1 MAYCVHCGVKLGESE
16 RKCPLCGVP
25 AYDPLAPRDP
35 AAPRPYPVRTP
46 EQELKRNKDY
56 LQLLAGILLLGPAI
70 LCLVIDFLIT
80 GTVTW
85 SAYAACAL
93 ALLYI
98 AVTVPLQ
105 ITRKRVYWSL
115 AVSFLCLNAYL
126 FLAERFSQS
135 GSWFVPIALP
145 AISLGTAMLAAIILF
160 YRIGKLNKLTL
171 LASALGA
178 VGLLC
183 LAVEWLIALK
193 EGGGLRFSW
202 SPFVLAPCLFVALCL
217 LFINANRSVREEVRR
232 RVHF

>member
-1 MAYCVHCGVKLGESE
+1 MAYCVHCGVKLGGSES
-16 RKCPLCGVP
+16 KCPLCGTPVL
-25 AYDPLAPRDP
+25 DPREPRD
-35 AAPRPYPVRTP
+35 ASVPRPYPVRTP

-70 LCLVIDFLIT
+70 LCLVIDFLVT

-85 SAYAACAL
+85 SAYAACAM

-105 ITRKRVYWSL
+105 ITKKRVYWSL

-126 FLAERFSQS
+126 FLAERFSRS
-135 GSWFVPIALP
+135 GNWFLPIALP
-145 AISLGTAMLAAIILF
+145 AIALATALLTAIILL

-171 LASALGA
+171 LASALAA
-178 VGLLC
+178 VGLEC
-183 LAVEWLIALK
+183 VAIEWLCSL
-193 EGGGLRFSW
+193 GNPLRFTW
-202 SPFVLAPCLFVALCL
+202 SPFVLAPCVFVALCL
-217 LFINANRSVREEVRR
+217 TFINANRAVREEVRR